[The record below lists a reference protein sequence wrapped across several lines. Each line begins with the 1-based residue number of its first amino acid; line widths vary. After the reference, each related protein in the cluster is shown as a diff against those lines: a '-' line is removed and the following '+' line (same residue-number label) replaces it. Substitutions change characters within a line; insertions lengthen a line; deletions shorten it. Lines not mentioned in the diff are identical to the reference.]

1 MFNSMSKNENL
12 IFKADKWDTVLNVL
26 NEHPDFKGIDAGREV
41 SLAGLI
47 SSSVESIHKA
57 ITSGWTMMLGYSSG
71 KDSEALLHLFL
82 MALTRAVRCGAV
94 TSRNHF
100 LLHTDT
106 LIENPEVHWL
116 AQKKLAALQAFI
128 DKENLP
134 LTIVL
139 AQPSLTSSWTGRILT
154 GRGLPTFT
162 NSNTRNC
169 THELKI
175 NAARRAKAE
184 FVEGKKLKGRVC
196 LMLGS
201 RDAESKTR
209 AGNIAKMKGS
219 ASQVKKVR
227 DGGELY
233 VIKNWLASD
242 VWEFLLSCGAAA
254 SYPLPSY
261 LENNSETAE
270 MYRSATGECIWTTQD
285 KKQSDSCGARFG
297 CWACQS
303 VGLDKSMQA
312 LLNSDP
318 ARYGYM
324 EYLNRIQRFLAKRRY
339 AWEDRHP
346 VGRTIYGNGYIK
358 IQPDVYSPRF
368 LERLL
373 HICCSVDYA
382 EQLRAEGVLDQLLNG
397 EIEHTEHNRR
407 MAEPQFRIISDA
419 ALIHIDFL
427 WGFHHFN
434 NRPHRALEI
443 YHQVWTHGELDLLD
457 DEPGMAVV
465 ERSPIPAPF
474 WLKVKKWGDGSAFSG
489 LADPMA
495 EMNYFDGGDDPRA
508 AKVIKTRQGNK
519 RVVAF
524 EEEDELTVDAESAA
538 FIIWEEAPRLLHR
551 VRSGGY
557 TPGSA
562 AQFYLRFGAIQI
574 ASGKAALYDRMME
587 RGQTLHHMGLAGQ
600 QSVNELVA
608 RKDVRVISDKKFK
621 VLTQKTIQARIIQM
635 KWWCCMYLVLSKY
648 KGDDGRLRPVLV
660 TNGSQHVEYAA

>member
-1 MFNSMSKNENL
+1 MFSSLTKKEAL
-12 IFKADKWDTVLNVL
+12 IFKTDKWDTVLTVF
-26 NEHPDFKGIDAGREV
+26 NEHPDFGGIDAGRNE
-41 SLAGLI
+41 SLSGLI
-47 SSSVESIHKA
+47 SSSVESIYKA

-82 MALTRAVRCGAV
+82 MALTRAVRSGAI

-116 AQKKLAALQAFI
+116 AQKKLAALQKFI
-128 DKENLP
+128 DQEGLP
-134 LTIVL
+134 LNIVL

-175 NAARRAKAE
+175 NAARRAKAR
-184 FVEGKKLKGRVC
+184 FVEGKKLNGRVC

-219 ASQVKKVR
+219 SDQVRKVR

-233 VIKNWLASD
+233 AIKNWLASD
-242 VWEFLLSCGAAA
+242 VWEFLLSCGSAD

-261 LENNSETAE
+261 LESNVETAE
-270 MYRSATGECIWTTQD
+270 MYRSATGECIWSSQD
-285 KKQSDSCGARFG
+285 KKQNDACGARFG

-324 EYLNRIQRFLAKRRY
+324 KYLNRIQRFLAKRRY

-346 VGRTIYGNGYIK
+346 VGRTIYGNGFIK

-382 EQLRAEGVLDQLLNG
+382 EHLRAQTVLVQLLNG
-397 EIEHTEHNRR
+397 EIEMNEHHRR
-407 MAEPQFRIISDA
+407 MAVPQFRIVTES
-419 ALIHIDFL
+419 ALVHIDFL

-434 NRPHRALEI
+434 SHPHRALEI

-457 DEPGMAVV
+457 DEPEMPEVK
-465 ERSPIPAPF
+465 RTPIPAPL
-474 WLKVKKWGDGSAFSG
+474 WLKVKKWGDESPYSG

-495 EMNYFDGGDDPRA
+495 EMNYFDGGDDARA
-508 AKVIKTRQGNK
+508 ARTIKTHSGYK
-519 RVVAF
+519 RIVAF
-524 EEEDELTVDAESAA
+524 EDEEELSVDADSAA
-538 FIIWEEAPRLLHR
+538 FIVWEEAPRLLER
-551 VRSGGY
+551 VREGGY
-557 TPGSA
+557 TPGSS
-562 AQFYLRFGAIQI
+562 AQYYLRFGAIQI
-574 ASGKAALYDRMME
+574 AAGKAALYDRMME
-587 RGQTLHHMGLAGQ
+587 RGQTLHRLGLTGY
-600 QSVNELVA
+600 QSMTIIA
-608 RKDVRVISDKKFK
+608 DRKDVRVISDKRFK
-621 VLTQKTIQARIIQM
+621 KLTELTIKARIIQM
-635 KWWCCMYLVLSKY
+635 KWWCCMYMVLNQFM
-648 KGDDGRLRPVLV
+648 GEEGRLRPVLV
-660 TNGSQHVEYAA
+660 TEDFYRTGTAA